1 MAQAADSEES
11 HSGFYG
17 LLQRVFEPLDNLLGP
32 SRSKHKPA
40 CL

>member
-1 MAQAADSEES
+1 MTQTANPDES